1 MRTGESFTTK
11 QWLTLIAIG
20 SVHFSSSI
28 CISLQAPFYPAEAEA
43 KGASATEYGL
53 VFGSFELVA
62 FLSSPLFGRY
72 IHTIGTRCLL
82 SLGLLVNAVT
92 AIMFGFLD
100 YVPGHNQ
107 FIIYSFIIRILES
120 LGATAALIAAFS
132 LTAACFPD
140 SMATT
145 FATLEVFYGLGY
157 IVGPTVG
164 GFLFSVGGFTLP
176 FFVIGF
182 ATLLIAV
189 VVSVF
194 IPSVQ
199 ATHDEND
206 DQTKISKI
214 LKVPAVLLDSVSIC
228 AASSSMGFYTAVL
241 EPHLREFNI
250 SSIAVG
256 FMFIISGGT
265 YAFVAPVVGRI
276 CDKYANPRKVIIWGC
291 LLITL
296 SFVLVGPLP
305 YSGIP
310 KTLAICILGLVIHGL
325 GLGCIMVPT
334 FIDALKSAIDAGFPD
349 DLSTYGMLSGLWSSS
364 FALGAF
370 VGPSVAGFLYDRV
383 GFQYGSLFVIVCH
396 LLLFVVL
403 MCFVYRKPPRK
414 FYVHLSEETQL
425 LSQQRY
431 TNDTLHK
438 SANGGA
444 NGAANG
450 KAIGGAANG
459 IRNGYANGAPKNG
472 GLKIKNSFVNPPS
485 NNVVKPNGIPVPR
498 MPRRFSERSKSESQ
512 CQSALL
518 PGIVAARQIGI
529 KVGSY
534 ECI

>member
-1 MRTGESFTTK
+1 MPEESFTTR

-28 CISLQAPFYPAEAEA
+28 CISLQAPFYPAEAEK
-43 KGASATEYGL
+43 KGATATEYGL

-82 SLGLLVNAVT
+82 SLGLVVNAVT

-100 YVPGHNQ
+100 YVQMHD
-107 FIIYSFIIRILES
+107 SFIFFSFVIRILES

-132 LTAACFPD
+132 LTAACFPE

-157 IVGPTVG
+157 IVGPTIG
-164 GFLFSVGGFTLP
+164 GFLFSVGGFKLP
-176 FFVIGF
+176 FFVIGI
-182 ATLLIAV
+182 ATLVIAV
-189 VVSVF
+189 VVSAF
-194 IPSVQ
+194 IPAVE

-206 DQTKISKI
+206 GQTKISKI
-214 LKVPAVLLDSVSIC
+214 LKVSAVLLDSISIC

-250 SSIAVG
+250 SPVAVG

-265 YAFVAPVVGRI
+265 YACWAPFVGRI
-276 CDKYANPRKVIIWGC
+276 CDKYANPKKIIIIGC

-310 KTLAICILGLVIHGL
+310 KTLYICILGLVIHGL

-334 FIDALKSAIDAGFPD
+334 FIDALRSAIEAGFPD

-370 VGPSVAGFLYDRV
+370 VGPSVAGFLFDTV
-383 GFQYGSLFVIVCH
+383 GFQYGTLFPIVCH
-396 LLLFVVL
+396 MLLFVVL
-403 MCFVYRKPPRK
+403 VIFVYKKSPRK
-414 FYVHLSEETQL
+414 MYTKLSEDTHL
-425 LSQQRY
+425 LSKRKY
-431 TNDTLHK
+431 TNEILRQN
-438 SANGGA
+438 AV
-444 NGAANG
+444 NG
-450 KAIGGAANG
+450 KSNG
-459 IRNGYANGAPKNG
+459 VVRNGVLRNG
-472 GLKIKNSFVNPPS
+472 GLDSLGVDKGSLSNSATDLVFGNS
-485 NNVVKPNGIPVPR
+485 NFPEFPIPR
-498 MPRRFSERSKSESQ
+498 MPRRFNSERRTVSESH
-512 CQSALL
+512 SG
-518 PGIVAARQIGI
+518 PG
-529 KVGSY
+529 Y
-534 ECI
+534 EPL